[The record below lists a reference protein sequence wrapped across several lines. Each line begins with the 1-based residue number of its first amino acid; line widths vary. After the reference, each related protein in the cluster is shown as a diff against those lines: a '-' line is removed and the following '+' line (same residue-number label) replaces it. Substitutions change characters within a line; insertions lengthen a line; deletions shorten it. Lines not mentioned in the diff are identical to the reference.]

1 MRSSDWSS
9 DVCSSDLLDHSDAG
23 RLQVGNL
30 ITQGQS
36 QLLAS
41 GGARLIVPDK
51 RPLQNGDRTGE
62 HPFDRL
68 FGQRLRIGGPS
79 NRHGRRANH
88 VTKNNG
94 GLHAA
99 RTVALHPSVLGK
111 SKTAQQLAKIL
122 DHVVRSEEHTSEL
135 QSLMR
140 ISYAVFCLKKNKHK

>member
-68 FGQRLRIGGPS
+68 FGQRLRIRGPR
-79 NRHGRRANH
+79 NRNGRRANQ
-88 VTKNNG
+88 VTKSTKEPRG
-94 GLHAA
+94 GAEGGTTCRDGGA
-99 RTVALHPSVLGK
+99 PAP
-111 SKTAQQLAKIL
+111 
-122 DHVVRSEEHTSEL
+122 
-135 QSLMR
+135 
-140 ISYAVFCLKKNKHK
+140 